1 MKLKCYMRGLGIG
14 MIITALI
21 LGFRS
26 NATGGT
32 MTDAEVIARARELGM
47 VESGSLTLADV
58 QSSAEGEEENVQEQM
73 QNTENEADATVD
85 QEPEVN
91 QDTVTDTETATE
103 SEEESGRESYKDP
116 SPSLP
121 MEETEVLFSDTPVR
135 FEIEPGSTSYT
146 VSKILGN
153 VGLVRD
159 VKAFDTYLMENGYA
173 TGIQSGVYEILPGTS
188 ESDIAKIIT
197 GK

>member
-1 MKLKCYMRGLGIG
+1 

-73 QNTENEADATVD
+73 QNIH
-85 QEPEVN
+85 
-91 QDTVTDTETATE
+91 
-103 SEEESGRESYKDP
+103 Y
-116 SPSLP
+116 
-121 MEETEVLFSDTPVR
+121 
-135 FEIEPGSTSYT
+135 
-146 VSKILGN
+146 
-153 VGLVRD
+153 
-159 VKAFDTYLMENGYA
+159 
-173 TGIQSGVYEILPGTS
+173 
-188 ESDIAKIIT
+188 
-197 GK
+197 